1 MWRGAL
7 VMGLAVVVAG
17 PTHRDGTAMNGA
29 HSSGGV
35 LAVVNQKEH
44 SVEFVDP
51 ATRTIV
57 GTVSVGVNGHEIA
70 ASPDGKTLYVPIY
83 GNAGVGRPG
92 TDGSTI
98 DVIDVAGRR
107 VVRTINLGR
116 PLRPHKPAFGPDG
129 MLYVSGELAEAIE
142 VIDPATGKVVGQVP
156 TGAEQS
162 HMFVLTRDGKRAYS
176 ANVGPGTVS
185 VMDVPGRRT
194 VAVIAVAKTVQRMA
208 ISNDQRWV
216 FTSDEDQPRVAVI
229 DTRTNTLS
237 RWIATGGIPYVTQPT
252 PDGKYLL
259 VAETKGAGGL
269 LEVVDLADWKVT
281 KSFPLAAQQNG
292 GFLLHD
298 GVAYLSE
305 PKAGT
310 IEVLDL
316 KSWKLEE
323 PIRMTLGV
331 DGLAWAR

>member
-1 MWRGAL
+1 
-7 VMGLAVVVAG
+7 
-17 PTHRDGTAMNGA
+17 MNGA
-29 HSSGGV
+29 QGV

-70 ASPDGKTLYVPIY
+70 ASPDGKMLYVPIY
-83 GNAGVGRPG
+83 SNVGVGLAG
-92 TDGSTI
+92 TNGQTI
-98 DVIDVAGRR
+98 DVIDAAAMKKVG
-107 VVRTINLGR
+107 TIDLGR

-142 VIDPATGKVVGQVP
+142 VVDVKKGRVVGEVP
-156 TGAEQS
+156 TGAKES
-162 HMFVLTRDGKRAYS
+162 HIFVLTRDGRRAYT
-176 ANVGPGTVS
+176 ANVGPGSVS
-185 VMDVPGRRT
+185 VLDVPGRRT
-194 VAVIAVAKTVQRMA
+194 IAVIPVAKKVQRMA
-208 ISNDQRWV
+208 LSIDERWA
-216 FTSDEDQPRVAVI
+216 FTSDEDAPRVAAI
-229 DTRTNTLS
+229 DTRTNTLG

-252 PDGKYLL
+252 PDGRYLL

-269 LEVVDLADWKVT
+269 LEVVDLAEWKVV
-281 KSFPLAAQQNG
+281 KEFPLAAQQNG

-316 KSWKLEE
+316 KSWKLKE
-323 PIRMTLGV
+323 PIRMTPGV

>member
-1 MWRGAL
+1 MVRGVA
-7 VMGLAVVVAG
+7 VMVLAVLAASGAAREGSVA
-17 PTHRDGTAMNGA
+17 P
-29 HSSGGV
+29 GGV

-44 SVEFVDP
+44 SVEFVDT
-51 ATRTIV
+51 AARKVV

-70 ASPDGKTLYVPIY
+70 ASPDGKMLYVPIY
-83 GNAGVGRPG
+83 SNVGVGVAG
-92 TDGSTI
+92 TNGQTI
-98 DVIDVAGRR
+98 DVIDAESMKKVA
-107 VVRTINLGR
+107 TIDLGR

-129 MLYVSGELAEAIE
+129 MLFVSGELAEAIE
-142 VIDPATGKVVGQVP
+142 IIDVKKGTVVGEVP
-156 TGAEQS
+156 TGAKES
-162 HMFVLTRDGKRAYS
+162 HIFVLTRDGKRAYT
-176 ANVGPGTVS
+176 ANVGPGSVS
-185 VMDVPGRRT
+185 VLDVPGRKTIT
-194 VAVIAVAKTVQRMA
+194 VIPVAKKVQRMA
-208 ISNDQRWV
+208 LSNDERWA
-216 FTSDEDQPRVAVI
+216 FTSDEDAPRVAVI
-229 DTRTNTLS
+229 DTQSNKVS

-259 VAETKGAGGL
+259 VAETKDQGGL
-269 LEVVDLADWKVT
+269 LEVVDLTSWKVT

-292 GFLLHD
+292 GFLLHS

>member
-1 MWRGAL
+1 MWRGL
-7 VMGLAVVVAG
+7 VAMGLAVVVTG
-17 PTHRDGTAMNGA
+17 PTHRDTAAMNGA
-29 HSSGGV
+29 HSPGGV

-129 MLYVSGELAEAIE
+129 MLYVSGELAQAIE

-269 LEVVDLADWKVT
+269 LEVVHLADWKVT